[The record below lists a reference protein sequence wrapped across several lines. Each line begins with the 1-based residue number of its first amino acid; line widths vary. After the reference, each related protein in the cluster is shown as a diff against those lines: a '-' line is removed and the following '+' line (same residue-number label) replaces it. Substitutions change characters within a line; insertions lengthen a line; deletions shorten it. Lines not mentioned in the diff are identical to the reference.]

1 MACDAFAAASGS
13 MVTAG
18 PPNLAILVAAWSD
31 PDVAGAVI
39 CCGVGDDADSL
50 ADGAALSA
58 GTVFVS
64 SAAAV
69 LVSLAGASAWAGAG
83 SLWTGG
89 SAWTGASVAGG
100 GRLAPSAG
108 GASGGLNAAVV
119 SGSGEGAATV
129 DESVV

>member
-13 MVTAG
+13 MVTVG
-18 PPNLAILVAAWSD
+18 PPNVAILVAAWSE

-69 LVSLAGASAWAGAG
+69 LVSLAGASAWGGAG

-89 SAWTGASVAGG
+89 ARSTGAPLSRRSRLAASGCGASRGAHAAGG
-100 GRLAPSAG
+100 SRSGRG
-108 GASGGLNAAVV
+108 GTPIG
-119 SGSGEGAATV
+119 
-129 DESVV
+129 

>member
-18 PPNLAILVAAWSD
+18 PPNVAILVAAWSE

-39 CCGVGDDADSL
+39 CCGCGDDADSL

-83 SLWTGG
+83 SLLTGG
-89 SAWTGASVAGG
+89 ARLAGGARAGG
-100 GRLAPSAG
+100 GGLAPSAG
-108 GASGGLNAAVV
+108 GGVR
-119 SGSGEGAATV
+119 GAHCRGRFWAGA
-129 DESVV
+129 

>member
-18 PPNLAILVAAWSD
+18 PPNVAILVAAWSE

-69 LVSLAGASAWAGAG
+69 LVSLAGASALGGAG
-83 SLWTGG
+83 PLLDRRPC
-89 SAWTGASVAGG
+89 AAGG
-100 GRLAPSAG
+100 PQGAVG
-108 GASGGLNAAVV
+108 GVGPLGG
-119 SGSGEGAATV
+119 GGG
-129 DESVV
+129 

>member
-18 PPNLAILVAAWSD
+18 PPNVAILVAAWSE

-69 LVSLAGASAWAGAG
+69 LVSLAGASAW
-83 SLWTGG
+83 
-89 SAWTGASVAGG
+89 GG
-100 GRLAPSAG
+100 GGPPLARGAPPDGAPG
-108 GASGGLNAAVV
+108 GRRGGVAASGRPAAR
-119 SGSGEGAATV
+119 GR
-129 DESVV
+129 

>member
-18 PPNLAILVAAWSD
+18 PPNVAILVAAWSE

-58 GTVFVS
+58 GTAFVS

-69 LVSLAGASAWAGAG
+69 LVSLAGASAWARAG
-83 SLWTGG
+83 PPFAGG
-89 SAWTGASVAGG
+89 SRRPGAVPGRPPRAGAS
-100 GRLAPSAG
+100 P
-108 GASGGLNAAVV
+108 
-119 SGSGEGAATV
+119 
-129 DESVV
+129 